1 MASLHVILKRVFYIR
16 GSVMNQMMRIT
27 SCESIELENVVVQC
41 KDFNYLQVQ
50 KIVKRE
56 IIQVYVSAW
65 VILFSPFSLCL
76 HVVSSSPVL
85 KVSFSDHLLSV
96 VCLSQFHPT
105 TGPISTN
112 LICCFRS
119 MIQTLLG

>member
-16 GSVMNQMMRIT
+16 GSVMNQRMRIT

-56 IIQVYVSAW
+56 IIQVYVYEASGSFYFPHFPS
-65 VILFSPFSLCL
+65 VYTLFLAHLC
-76 HVVSSSPVL
+76 
-85 KVSFSDHLLSV
+85 
-96 VCLSQFHPT
+96 
-105 TGPISTN
+105 
-112 LICCFRS
+112 
-119 MIQTLLG
+119 

>member
-16 GSVMNQMMRIT
+16 GSVMNQRMRIT

-56 IIQVYVSAW
+56 IIRVYISAW
-65 VILFSPFSLCL
+65 TTSHFILFSPFSLC
-76 HVVSSSPVL
+76 
-85 KVSFSDHLLSV
+85 
-96 VCLSQFHPT
+96 
-105 TGPISTN
+105 
-112 LICCFRS
+112 
-119 MIQTLLG
+119 